1 MGTVLLVGSMS
12 IKRGVVEEIENIN
25 QYLLYQF
32 AGQNTQQISMY
43 FFICLD
49 VKRERE
55 TERERERERE
65 QEIHFYVDF

>member
-49 VKRERE
+49 V
-55 TERERERERE
+55 ERERE
-65 QEIHFYVDF
+65 